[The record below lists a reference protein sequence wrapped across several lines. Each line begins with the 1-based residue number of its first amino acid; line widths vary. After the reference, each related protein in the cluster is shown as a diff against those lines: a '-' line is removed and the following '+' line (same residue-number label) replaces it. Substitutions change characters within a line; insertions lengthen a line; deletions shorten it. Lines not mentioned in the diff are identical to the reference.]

1 MGDLEA
7 LTAYRRRIADLSV
20 VPPKERTSV
29 PEGVRITRSF
39 RGLTEDM
46 AIRYLENT
54 GAERVGDREF
64 EGDGWRATLSVDTVP
79 VGPTFRLTEVTVTWV
94 GTEALLEREVT
105 AFRVKAFRA
114 PG

>member
-1 MGDLEA
+1 MGELEA
-7 LTAYRRRIADLSV
+7 LTEYRRRVANLSV
-20 VPPKERTSV
+20 VPPTERTSV
-29 PEGVRITRSF
+29 PEGVRISRSF

-54 GAERVGDREF
+54 GAKRVGEHEF
-64 EGDGWRATLSVDTVP
+64 EGDGWRATLSVERVP
-79 VGPTFRLTEVTVTWV
+79 VGPTSRLTEVTVTWIGDEDV
-94 GTEALLEREVT
+94 LEPVIT